1 MAGTRMSLLWMVLE
15 PRVTEDL
22 WVPGLAMSDLLKVDK
37 QKHSV
42 CFAVHQRRHFNVNV
56 IFRLRQTENSVLG
69 PLISICLRR
78 KRKCYFPSEPDG
90 HLERS
95 WAVFPFVPCY
105 DVLSYLITPPK
116 PLFYI
121 RVLLRSSVVLASRL
135 LAFYAPNPCPTK

>member
-1 MAGTRMSLLWMVLE
+1 MSLLWMVLE

-22 WVPGLAMSDLLKVDK
+22 WIPGLAMSDLLKVDK

-95 WAVFPFVPCY
+95 WAIFRLYLVMM
-105 DVLSYLITPPK
+105 LSYLITLPK
-116 PLFYI
+116 PLFC
-121 RVLLRSSVVLASRL
+121 SRGP
-135 LAFYAPNPCPTK
+135 A